1 MITLNRYVGANMV
14 MYIPSGE
21 WVLVD
26 SAMPAIRHVHVY
38 DDTEGEYI
46 DVTFWLKIKRKP
58 LYYIFN
64 LILPCVCVTLLSFLV
79 FLLPPES
86 GEKVSL
92 SVAALLSMTFFLALV
107 SENTPTQSMSVPLIS
122 K

>member
-1 MITLNRYVGANMV
+1 MSIF
-14 MYIPSGE
+14 IPNGE
-21 WVLVD
+21 WDLINNH
-26 SAMPAIRHVHVY
+26 MPAIRHVLEYSH
-38 DDTEGEYI
+38 TPGEYV
-46 DVTFWLKIKRKP
+46 DVSFWLMIKRKP
-58 LYYIFN
+58 LYYTFN

-107 SENTPTQSMSVPLIS
+107 SENTPTQSLSVPLIS
-122 K
+122 KYIEIYI